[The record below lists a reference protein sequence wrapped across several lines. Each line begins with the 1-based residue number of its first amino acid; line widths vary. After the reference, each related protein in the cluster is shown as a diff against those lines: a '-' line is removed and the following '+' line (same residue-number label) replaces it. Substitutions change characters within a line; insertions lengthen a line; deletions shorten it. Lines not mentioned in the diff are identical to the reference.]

1 MCRPYTALIFASLA
15 VLTGCGR
22 TAETAP
28 PAAEVD
34 TSAPARTP
42 TVLDP
47 QLQALERAKAVQAQ
61 IDAQAE
67 AQRQAIKDAGG

>member
-1 MCRPYTALIFASLA
+1 MRRPAAALLFASLF
-15 VLTGCGR
+15 VLAGCGPS
-22 TAETAP
+22 AETPP
-28 PAAEVD
+28 PAAD
-34 TSAPARTP
+34 APPPVRTP

>member
-1 MCRPYTALIFASLA
+1 MRRRAASLLFA
-15 VLTGCGR
+15 VLFSLAGCGPA
-22 TAETAP
+22 AETAP
-28 PAAEVD
+28 PAAD
-34 TSAPARTP
+34 APPPPRAP

-67 AQRQAIKDAGG
+67 AQRKAIKDAGG

>member
-1 MCRPYTALIFASLA
+1 MCRPVIALIFASSVVLA
-15 VLTGCGR
+15 GCGR
-22 TAETAP
+22 AAETAP
-28 PAAEVD
+28 PGAEVD
-34 TSAPARTP
+34 TPPPARTP